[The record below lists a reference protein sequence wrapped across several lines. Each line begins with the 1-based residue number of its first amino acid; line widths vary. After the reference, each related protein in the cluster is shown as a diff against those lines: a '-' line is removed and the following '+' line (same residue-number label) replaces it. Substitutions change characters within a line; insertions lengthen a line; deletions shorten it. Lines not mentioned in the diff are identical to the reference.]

1 MLTLHPSDK
10 RGVTQIDWLDS
21 KHSFSFGNFYDPKRM
36 GFRGL
41 RVINED
47 IVAPGAGFPPHGHRD
62 MEIIT
67 YMIEGALA
75 HKDSLGHGE
84 ALHPGEVQVMS
95 AGKGIEHSEFNA
107 SKTDPAH
114 LLQIWIK
121 PQNLYL
127 PPAYAQ
133 KKIPANGALTLAVA
147 PKGAPLS
154 LNADAKIFTGKLKE
168 GEKTVYDIA
177 KGRGLW
183 VQLARGE
190 MKIDDVILKAGDGL
204 AVEDEIAITL
214 TASKDAEFLLFDLA

>member
-1 MLTLHPSDK
+1 
-10 RGVTQIDWLDS
+10 
-21 KHSFSFGNFYDPKRM
+21 
-36 GFRGL
+36 GL

-107 SKTDPAH
+107 SETKPAH

-147 PKGAPLS
+147 PKGAPLT
-154 LNADAKIFTGKLKE
+154 LNADAKIYTGKFKE
-168 GEKTVYDIA
+168 GEKTVYNIA
-177 KGRGLW
+177 KDRGIW
-183 VQLARGE
+183 IQLARGE
-190 MKIDDVILKAGDGL
+190 MRVDDLTLKAGDGV